1 MQLHE
6 FATLPFMDRSENAKV
21 GAWVALVRAQRVAL
35 ATVER
40 ALKDAR
46 LPPLEWYDVLLE
58 LDRGGPLRPRDLQD
72 RLLFAQYNLSRLLDR
87 MEAAKLIERSP
98 CPDDARC
105 QWISATPEGLA
116 LRKRMWPVYAE
127 AIGQAV
133 GRKLSD
139 ADARKLTLLL
149 GKISG
154 GSVDRS

>member
-1 MQLHE
+1 
-6 FATLPFMDRSENAKV
+6 MDQSDDAKV

-35 ATVER
+35 AAVER
-40 ALKDAR
+40 ALKDAE

-58 LDRGGPLRPRDLQD
+58 LDRGGTLRPRDLQD

-105 QWISATPEGLA
+105 QWISATPQGLA
-116 LRKRMWPVYAE
+116 LRKRMWPVYAN

-133 GRKLSD
+133 GQQLSD
-139 ADARKLTLLL
+139 AEARKLTVLL
-149 GKISG
+149 GRISAEAT
-154 GSVDRS
+154 DRS